1 MRIFIRIILVG
12 ISKAVIVISGLG
24 TPVVR
29 SFSLSTGHVQWET
42 LLRSTSGRPAQ
53 QLYEPLN
60 LGSKIVFSTEGAVI
74 VLSRGHAVNRL
85 DAKTGE
91 IQWTWSAVENVTGS
105 TQVDLVVGR
114 DGLTVISMIHSF
126 ASPQLAITKLDSTTG
141 NIIQETKPVK
151 INLASPKDYIVT
163 ESSKIH
169 WIDTT
174 TKQIKSALLENID
187 KQLPSGLK
195 GTYQKIHDIG
205 LASTGVFAAHNADG
219 SEDLIRKDEKKPLG
233 LQAFKTNFGQTTL
246 WQKSATSDQIVQG
259 AFTEAG
265 FTVSYEVTS
274 CRSFG
279 TNRETDENE
288 PKL

>member
-1 MRIFIRIILVG
+1 M
-12 ISKAVIVISGLG
+12 
-24 TPVVR
+24 
-29 SFSLSTGHVQWET
+29 
-42 LLRSTSGRPAQ
+42 
-53 QLYEPLN
+53 
-60 LGSKIVFSTEGAVI
+60 FSTEGDVI

-85 DAKTGE
+85 DAKMGE
-91 IQWTWSAVENVTGS
+91 IKWTWSADENVTGS
-105 TQVDLVVGR
+105 TQVDLVASQG
-114 DGLTVISMIHSF
+114 GLTVISMIQSF
-126 ASPQLAITKLDSTTG
+126 ASPQLAVTKLDSTTG
-141 NIIQETKPVK
+141 SIIQETKPVK
-151 INLASPKDYIVT
+151 VNLASPKDYIVT

-174 TKQIKSALLENID
+174 TKQIKSALLESID

-219 SEDLIRKDEKKPLG
+219 SEDLIKKDEKKPLG
-233 LQAFKTNFGQTTL
+233 LQAFKTNFGQATL

-265 FTVSYEVTS
+265 FTVSNEVSS
-274 CRSFG
+274 CRSFC

>member
-1 MRIFIRIILVG
+1 
-12 ISKAVIVISGLG
+12 
-24 TPVVR
+24 
-29 SFSLSTGHVQWET
+29 
-42 LLRSTSGRPAQ
+42 
-53 QLYEPLN
+53 LYEPLN
-60 LGSKIVFSTEGAVI
+60 LGSKIMFSTEGDVI

-91 IQWTWSAVENVTGS
+91 IKWTWSADENETGS
-105 TQVDLVVGR
+105 TQVDLVMGQ
-114 DGLTVISMIHSF
+114 DGLTVISMIQSF
-126 ASPQLAITKLDSTTG
+126 ASPQLAVTKLDSTTG

-205 LASTGVFAAHNADG
+205 LASSGVFAARNADG
-219 SEDLIRKDEKKPLG
+219 SEDLVRKDEKKPLA
-233 LQAFKTNFGQTTL
+233 LQAFKTEFGQGTL
-246 WQKSATSDQIVQG
+246 WQKGATSDQIIQG

-265 FTVSYEVTS
+265 FKVSCEVSS
-274 CRSFG
+274 CRSFC
-279 TNRETDENE
+279 TNSKTDVNE
-288 PKL
+288 PTL